1 MPNQKTKS
9 RTTNHRG
16 GSKAIT
22 TAVQRVLRSTQR
34 KRTLDGRR
42 PRRRG
47 QRGQSMLAMPATS
60 TTTMFRGFAGLSDIP
75 DFIISYNPA
84 DIVTGGATAT
94 TAPGTLGLAYLQPR
108 GSASIQILTSGLLP
122 IAPADSMIGRSY
134 VTDLMKHYTRRVI
147 TSIKVYITSE
157 LSNTGQSGLFAIAAV
172 RGGSDAVS
180 CSSSTAASLATNS
193 DTDIMTMKNPKPFR
207 IYDNCYYDATWAIA
221 GGSGAR
227 QNEFGINNADAGTT
241 TVVGTLTDG
250 AGVIPCSLFI
260 GGAVSGAVATTGVNI
275 VTHRIIVEMKLHLLD
290 YRGSVTNFNPLLS
303 KKPIDEEEN
312 YCVPPNTPRVT
323 TNSTFRSHSHK

>member
-1 MPNQKTKS
+1 MPTQKTKS

-47 QRGQSMLAMPATS
+47 QRGQVMLAMPATS

-75 DFIISYNPA
+75 DFTISYNPA
-84 DIVTGGATAT
+84 DIVLGGATAS
-94 TAPGTLGLAYLQPR
+94 TAPGSLGLAYWQPR
-108 GSASIQILTSGLLP
+108 GVVTTSILTAGLLP
-122 IAPADSMIGRSY
+122 IAPADSIIGRSY

-147 TSIKVYITSE
+147 TSVKVYLTSE
-157 LSNTGQSGLFAIAAV
+157 LSNTNQSGLFAIAAV
-172 RGGSDAVS
+172 RSGVDAVS
-180 CSSSTAASLATNS
+180 CSSTTAASVVTNS
-193 DTDIMTMKNPKPFR
+193 DTDVMTMKNPKPFR
-207 IYDNCYYDATWAIA
+207 IYDNCVYDATWAIA

-250 AGVIPCSLFI
+250 AGVIPLCLFM
-260 GGAVSGAVATTGVNI
+260 GGSGSTAVSVTGQNI
-275 VTHRIIVEMKLHLLD
+275 VTHRVIVEIKLHLLD
-290 YRGSVTNFNPLLS
+290 YRGSITNFNPLLS
-303 KKPIDEEEN
+303 KKPMDDEEN
-312 YCVPPNTPRVT
+312 YCVPPSTPRVT
-323 TNSTFRSHSHK
+323 IGTSLRSHSHK